1 MTLGR
6 HKSLDLKTEKEH
18 EKLYLQPINLYD
30 TGQLWSAIQVQEIF
44 WHIFCL
50 VAKSKLP
57 ILGYIHPY

>member
-30 TGQLWSAIQVQEIF
+30 TGQL
-44 WHIFCL
+44 
-50 VAKSKLP
+50 
-57 ILGYIHPY
+57 